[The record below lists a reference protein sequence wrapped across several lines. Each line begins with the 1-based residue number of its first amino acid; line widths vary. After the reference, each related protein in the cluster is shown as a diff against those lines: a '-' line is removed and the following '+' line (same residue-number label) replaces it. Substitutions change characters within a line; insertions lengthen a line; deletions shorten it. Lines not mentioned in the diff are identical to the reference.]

1 MQSSQAVDRSGLLSV
16 VVPAYNEQQVIE
28 AFHDR
33 LCAVLADLPFD
44 IEVIYVNDG
53 STDDTLSV
61 LHKIRQR
68 DAQAVVIDLSRNFGK
83 EIALTAG
90 LDHARGDAVIVID
103 ADLQDPPELIPA
115 LIAPWRDQ
123 GYDMVYAQRVAR
135 AGESWLKKKTASWF
149 YRLMQH
155 VGEIPIPP
163 DTGDYRLLSR
173 RTVDAIRSLRER
185 HRFMKGLFTWVGFRQ
200 CAVPYER
207 DARSAGDSKW
217 NYWQLWNFAIE
228 GLTSATLVP
237 LKVSSYIGLIIAV
250 LAFGTGIWIIFKT
263 LAFGDPVEGWPSLM
277 VVVLFLGGVQLV
289 ALGVIGEYLGRL
301 FNEAKGRPGPR
312 QGIPTGERAGLAAT
326 EESAVALLLA
336 ERPLQA
342 LA

>member
-1 MQSSQAVDRSGLLSV
+1 MQPSQSIDRAALLSV
-16 VVPAYNEQQVIE
+16 VVPAYNEQEVLE
-28 AFHDR
+28 TFHDR
-33 LCAVLADLPFD
+33 LSAVLATLPLD
-44 IEVIYVNDG
+44 AEVVYVNDG
-53 STDDTLSV
+53 SSDDTLSI
-61 LHKIRQR
+61 LRGLRRR
-68 DAQAVVIDLSRNFGK
+68 DPRVAVIDLSRNFGK

-103 ADLQDPPELIPA
+103 ADLQDPPELIPK
-115 LIAPWRDQ
+115 LIEPWRDE
-123 GYDMVYAQRVAR
+123 GCDVVYAQRISR

-163 DTGDYRLLSR
+163 DTGDFRLLSR
-173 RTVDAIRSLRER
+173 RTVDSIRSLRER

-200 CAVPYER
+200 CAVAYER
-207 DARSAGDSKW
+207 DARGAGESKW
-217 NYWQLWNFAIE
+217 NYWRLWNLALE

-250 LAFGTGIWIIFKT
+250 LAFATGLWIIFKT
-263 LAFGDPVEGWPSLM
+263 LAFGDPVQGWPSLM

-301 FNEAKGRPGPR
+301 FNEAKGRPLYFLNAVELPEQSR
-312 QGIPTGERAGLAAT
+312 
-326 EESAVALLLA
+326 EE
-336 ERPLQA
+336 
-342 LA
+342 